1 MAKQIAGLKRVA
13 SGPKILQ
20 ASAAT
25 TFLTTG
31 EVRRTAEVAL
41 L

>member
-1 MAKQIAGLKRVA
+1 MAKQIAGEAGGLWTKKIPASFFTRRV
-13 SGPKILQ
+13 
-20 ASAAT
+20 
-25 TFLTTG
+25 LTHG